1 MCRAPISQRTPASAV
16 PILKRR
22 LIAVPRA
29 AYAPLRL
36 LQRTAHAALAPAAF
50 ALAAAAAFALAAA
63 SFSLAAAAFALAA
76 ASFSLAA
83 ASFSLA
89 AFPLAPAALAAPARV
104 QLRRGLWLRR
114 FGWSETRL
122 VGDFGSELDC
132 AVAVRNQYP
141 LAIGASYA
149 TLWFGCFAEFGM
161 FIKH

>member
-1 MCRAPISQRTPASAV
+1 M
-16 PILKRR
+16 
-22 LIAVPRA
+22 PRA

-50 ALAAAAAFALAAA
+50 ALA
-63 SFSLAAAAFALAA
+63 AAAAFALAA

-114 FGWSETRL
+114 FG
-122 VGDFGSELDC
+122 
-132 AVAVRNQYP
+132 
-141 LAIGASYA
+141 
-149 TLWFGCFAEFGM
+149 
-161 FIKH
+161 

>member
-36 LQRTAHAALAPAAF
+36 LQRTAHAALAAASFSLAAAAAF
-50 ALAAAAAFALAAA
+50 ALAAAASFSLAAAAFALAAA
-63 SFSLAAAAFALAA
+63 SFSLAA

-114 FGWSETRL
+114 FG
-122 VGDFGSELDC
+122 
-132 AVAVRNQYP
+132 
-141 LAIGASYA
+141 
-149 TLWFGCFAEFGM
+149 
-161 FIKH
+161 

>member
-36 LQRTAHAALAPAAF
+36 LQRTAHAALA
-50 ALAAAAAFALAAA
+50 AA
-63 SFSLAAAAFALAA
+63 SFALAAAAFALAA

-114 FGWSETRL
+114 FG
-122 VGDFGSELDC
+122 
-132 AVAVRNQYP
+132 
-141 LAIGASYA
+141 
-149 TLWFGCFAEFGM
+149 
-161 FIKH
+161 

>member
-36 LQRTAHAALAPAAF
+36 LQRTAHAALA
-50 ALAAAAAFALAAA
+50 
-63 SFSLAAAAFALAA
+63 A

-114 FGWSETRL
+114 FG
-122 VGDFGSELDC
+122 
-132 AVAVRNQYP
+132 
-141 LAIGASYA
+141 
-149 TLWFGCFAEFGM
+149 
-161 FIKH
+161 

>member
-1 MCRAPISQRTPASAV
+1 MAIVCRAPISQRTPASAV

-36 LQRTAHAALAPAAF
+36 LPRTAHAALAAASFSLAAAAAF

-63 SFSLAAAAFALAA
+63 SFSLAA

-114 FGWSETRL
+114 FG
-122 VGDFGSELDC
+122 
-132 AVAVRNQYP
+132 
-141 LAIGASYA
+141 
-149 TLWFGCFAEFGM
+149 
-161 FIKH
+161 